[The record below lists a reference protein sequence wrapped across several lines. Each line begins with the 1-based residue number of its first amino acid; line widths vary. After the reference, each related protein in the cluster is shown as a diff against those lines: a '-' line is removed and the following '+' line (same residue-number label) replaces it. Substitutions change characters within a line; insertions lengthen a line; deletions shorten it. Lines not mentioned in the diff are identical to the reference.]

1 MHLSVARI
9 YAPEC
14 AAVPVPPFCVFASD
28 LSDLYDDYFTHLWHL
43 MIVWALIITIR

>member
-9 YAPEC
+9 YVPEC
-14 AAVPVPPFCVFASD
+14 AAVPVPPFRIFASD
-28 LSDLYDDYFTHLWHL
+28 LYDYFTHLWHI